1 MKFKTLTDI
10 NQWFFDEMIQ
20 LESEFKRDLIGS
32 NRFTKLSLFLIRRR
46 DEYAKQ
52 LEQGD
57 TLKQHY

>member
-52 LEQGD
+52 LQQGD

>member
-1 MKFKTLTDI
+1 MRFKTLTDI

-20 LESEFKRDLIGS
+20 LEREFKKDLIGS

-52 LEQGD
+52 LAEGD
-57 TLKQHY
+57 NLKEHY

>member
-10 NQWFFDEMIQ
+10 NQWFFDEMVQ
-20 LESEFKRDLIGS
+20 LESEFKRDLIGT

-57 TLKQHY
+57 NLKEHY

>member
-46 DEYAKQ
+46 HEYAKQ

-57 TLKQHY
+57 SLKQHY

>member
-20 LESEFKRDLIGS
+20 LESEFKRDLIGT

-57 TLKQHY
+57 NLKEHY

>member
-20 LESEFKRDLIGS
+20 LESEFKRDLIGT

>member
-52 LEQGD
+52 LQQGD
-57 TLKQHY
+57 SLKQHY